1 MSYGGMGPP
10 PLDNG
15 RLVRIHIVN
24 HFPRQVG
31 GGEGDGGHM
40 QNRRGAA
47 RARGGGPALAWE
59 WGALWLAHWA
69 VALWL
74 GALLPAW
81 LMAAGRAWAGEAALG
96 ALPAAGRL
104 WRSYYYSG
112 HTAVA
117 VRVATASGSTLT
129 YLHPD
134 QVGSPSLVTCG
145 EAAGCGGAGL
155 GAATARRGHL
165 PFGGVR
171 YQTGQLPTDRGY
183 AGQTRDAATGL
194 AHYQARYYLAELGR
208 FIAADTWVPG
218 PGGSQNFNRL
228 AYARNNPLRYTDLT
242 GHDLVIVH
250 GAGTDALEWS
260 GNTALQFVEVIAR
273 YKGWTLDQARA
284 WALKWGAA
292 KDLYRR
298 TDRYGAVRQVELA
311 AGIHIASYTSE
322 RGAPI
327 TAADVLWLHGQ
338 MSGFQDITL
347 AGYSKGASLVMSY
360 IAYQHQH
367 GFESGPVVSKFIL
380 AKAPMGLVNASVGGQ
395 APRAPFRLQ
404 ATAPSLIGYTGG
416 QVVNIYGA
424 PDYLGTL
431 GYLHGAALNVL
442 DNNGLMCCGVLPA
455 SGLPRVG
462 SGASIDFG
470 NHQAPSEA
478 AWRQAFIALEV
489 AGDHGAAASF
499 AP

>member
-1 MSYGGMGPP
+1 MGG
-10 PLDNG
+10 
-15 RLVRIHIVN
+15 R
-24 HFPRQVG
+24 
-31 GGEGDGGHM
+31 M
-40 QNRRGAA
+40 QKQRGTA
-47 RARGGGPALAWE
+47 RAGGGGPALAWE

-81 LMAAGRAWAGEAALG
+81 LMAAGPAWAGEAALG
-96 ALPAAGRL
+96 AAPAAGRV

-117 VRVATASGSTLT
+117 VRVATTAGSTLT

-218 PGGSQNFNRL
+218 PGGPQNFNRL

-327 TAADVLWLHGQ
+327 TEADVLWLQGQ
-338 MSGFQDITL
+338 MSGFKDITL
-347 AGYSKGASLVMSY
+347 VGYSKGANLVMNY

-367 GFESGPVVSKFIL
+367 GFDFGPTVTKFVI
-380 AKAPMGLVNASVGGQ
+380 AKAPLGAANALAGGRGVG
-395 APRAPFRLQ
+395 APFYSTSYGSVIR
-404 ATAPSLIGYTGG
+404 GFGGG
-416 QVVNIYGA
+416 QVVNIYGQ
-424 PDYLGTL
+424 PDYLGTMGPL
-431 GYLHGAALNVL
+431 DGAALNLV
-442 DNNGLMCCGVLPA
+442 DNNGPMCCGVSAALGMSQ
-455 SGLPRVG
+455 SGWG
-462 SGASIDFG
+462 MSMDFG
-470 NHQAPSEA
+470 YHQAPSDA
-478 AWRQAFIALEV
+478 SWRQAFIALEV